1 MRHTIEKF
9 RRLAR
14 RKSKPI
20 RQRLTR
26 SPAGPKQT
34 VFVAGVQRSGTNMVM
49 DILEQSWQTE
59 VFHEFDPRA
68 FDNYMMRP
76 PAVIGH
82 LIDAAPAPWV
92 IVKAL
97 HEGHDLAG
105 LLDRF
110 RPAKAIWMFRGFDDM
125 INSNMA
131 NWPGGRNQ
139 IEAIVAARDSTRDS
153 ARDSAPDSGLDSG
166 QGRARA
172 DWRGRGMTEA
182 TRATVR
188 AHYHPAINDA
198 SALGLFWFY
207 RNQLFFDQGF
217 EADRRVLLMRYES
230 LVEAPALEVD
240 TVARFLGLRPTGPM
254 RRLVVPGSVA
264 KRPAPEIE
272 PAVRRLCREMLARLD
287 RVHQAGHQAGQP
299 DGQ

>member
-76 PAVIGH
+76 PAVIGG
-82 LIDAAPAPWV
+82 LIDASPAPWV

-105 LLDRF
+105 LLARF
-110 RPAKAIWMFRGFDDM
+110 KPAKAIWMFRRFDDM

-139 IEAIVAARDSTRDS
+139 IEDIVATPDPGPDP
-153 ARDSAPDSGLDSG
+153 APDPGPDP
-166 QGRARA
+166 GRDRA
-172 DWRGRGMTEA
+172 AWRGRGMTEA

-188 AHYHPAINDA
+188 AHHHPAINDA
-198 SALGLFWFY
+198 TALGLFWFY
-207 RNQLFFDQGF
+207 RNQLFFDQGL
-217 EADRRVLLMRYES
+217 ADDRRVQLMRYES
-230 LVEAPALEVD
+230 LVETPALAVD
-240 TVARFLGLRPTGPM
+240 DLARFLGLRPTEPM
-254 RRLVVPGSVA
+254 RRLVVPGSIA

-272 PAVRRLCREMLARLD
+272 PAVRRLCQEMLARLD
-287 RVHQAGHQAGQP
+287 LARQAGQP

>member
-1 MRHTIEKF
+1 MT
-9 RRLAR
+9 
-14 RKSKPI
+14 
-20 RQRLTR
+20 
-26 SPAGPKQT
+26 
-34 VFVAGVQRSGTNMVM
+34 
-49 DILEQSWQTE
+49 
-59 VFHEFDPRA
+59 
-68 FDNYMMRP
+68 
-76 PAVIGH
+76 
-82 LIDAAPAPWV
+82 AAT
-92 IVKAL
+92 L
-97 HEGHDLAG
+97 
-105 LLDRF
+105 
-110 RPAKAIWMFRGFDDM
+110 
-125 INSNMA
+125 
-131 NWPGGRNQ
+131 
-139 IEAIVAARDSTRDS
+139 
-153 ARDSAPDSGLDSG
+153 
-166 QGRARA
+166 
-172 DWRGRGMTEA
+172 
-182 TRATVR
+182 ATVR

-287 RVHQAGHQAGQP
+287 MARQAGHQAGQP

>member
-20 RQRLTR
+20 RQRLTS

-34 VFVAGVQRSGTNMVM
+34 VFVAGVQRAGTPMVR
-49 DILEQSWQTE
+49 DILEQSWPTE
-59 VFHEFDPRA
+59 VFREFDPRA

-139 IEAIVAARDSTRDS
+139 IEAIVAARDSAQDS
-153 ARDSAPDSGLDSG
+153 D
-166 QGRARA
+166 QGRART

-182 TRATVR
+182 TLATVR

-240 TVARFLGLRPTGPM
+240 TVARFLGLRPTEPM

-287 RVHQAGHQAGQP
+287 MAHQAGHQAGQP

>member
-1 MRHTIEKF
+1 MQNAIDKL
-9 RRLAR
+9 RRLWH

-20 RQRLTR
+20 RQRLTGA
-26 SPAGPKQT
+26 PGGAKQT

-76 PAVIGH
+76 PAVIGR

-139 IEAIVAARDSTRDS
+139 IEAIVAARDS
-153 ARDSAPDSGLDSG
+153 ARDSDP
-166 QGRARA
+166 GRARP

-182 TRATVR
+182 TLATVR

-287 RVHQAGHQAGQP
+287 MARQAGHQAGQP